1 MPVEVTMPKF
11 GLTMQEGTIQRYFK
25 APGESV
31 RAGEPLYEV
40 ETEKV
45 LYEVEAPVSG
55 TLAAALFPEGATVEC
70 GIVIA
75 VIAESGEDAAAVGAR
90 YGNGAGPRA
99 GAPAAAAAGAPARS
113 SGAATAAP
121 ASSAAASA
129 ADDAGARRSVSP
141 VARKLAAELGVELAR
156 VAGTGP
162 GGRIT
167 REDVER
173 AAEGAR
179 PASGTGAAV
188 ERAAEGARPASG
200 ASAASAAAA
209 RAGAPAGAPVPAA
222 APAAGK
228 PQARSIPMRGMRKTI
243 ADRMSQSLRE
253 SAQLTITSEADVTAA
268 VELRERLVRQFDFTY
283 GDLLIQAV
291 ARALLR
297 HPRMNARLEQDA
309 IAIMPQVNV
318 GMAVALEDGLIVPVI
333 VDADRK
339 SLREIAA
346 VTRELGERARAGKLR
361 LEEVSGGT
369 FTITNLGTYGVDAFT
384 PIINTGETGILGVGR
399 IIEKPVVH
407 RGEIARRSMMTLSLT
422 FDHRLIDGA
431 PAAQFLQTVIE
442 IFNFGE
448 R

>member
-25 APGESV
+25 VPGDSV
-31 RAGEPLYEV
+31 QAGEPLYEV

-45 LYEVEAPVSG
+45 LYEVEAPASG

-70 GIVIA
+70 GVVVAI
-75 VIAESGEDAAAVGAR
+75 IAESGEDAAAVGAAH
-90 YGNGAGPRA
+90 GAGASARV
-99 GAPAAAAAGAPARS
+99 GAPAALAAGAPTRAPD
-113 SGAATAAP
+113 GAA
-121 ASSAAASA
+121 AAAAA
-129 ADDAGARRSVSP
+129 ADEAGARRAVSP

-156 VAGTGP
+156 VTGTGP

-173 AAEGAR
+173 AAGSAHSTAGAGAAPR
-179 PASGTGAAV
+179 AAGTGALA
-188 ERAAEGARPASG
+188 P
-200 ASAASAAAA
+200 AA
-209 RAGAPAGAPVPAA
+209 RAPVGAA
-222 APAAGK
+222 APAAAGGG
-228 PQARSIPMRGMRKTI
+228 PSPARSIPMRGMRKTI
-243 ADRMSQSLRE
+243 AERMSQSLRE
-253 SAQLTITSEADVTAA
+253 AAQLTVTSEADVTAA

-283 GDLLIQAV
+283 GDLLLQAV

-297 HPRMNARLEQDA
+297 HPRMNARLTGDA
-309 IAIMPQVNV
+309 IAVMSQVNV
-318 GMAVALEDGLIVPVI
+318 GMAVALEDGLIVPV
-333 VDADRK
+333 VMEADKRP
-339 SLREIAA
+339 LREIAA
-346 VTRELGERARAGKLR
+346 MTRDLGERARAGKLR

-369 FTITNLGTYGVDAFT
+369 FTITNLGTFGVDAFT

-399 IIEKPVVH
+399 IVEKPVVH